1 MIIDSVYD
9 NESSKTIINPHD
21 IFCLAALKKTECE
34 ESLQKVYRDRK
45 TLYLYLIYYLANCCI
60 DLQ

>member
-1 MIIDSVYD
+1 MSHVKPLLIRTVF
-9 NESSKTIINPHD
+9 
-21 IFCLAALKKTECE
+21 FCLAALKKTECE

>member
-1 MIIDSVYD
+1 MSQVKPLLIR
-9 NESSKTIINPHD
+9 TIF
-21 IFCLAALKKTECE
+21 FCLAALKKTECE

>member
-1 MIIDSVYD
+1 MSHVKPLLIRTVF
-9 NESSKTIINPHD
+9 
-21 IFCLAALKKTECE
+21 FCLGALKKTECE
-34 ESLQKVYRDRK
+34 ESLQKVYRDREK

>member
-1 MIIDSVYD
+1 MSHVKPLLIRTVF
-9 NESSKTIINPHD
+9 
-21 IFCLAALKKTECE
+21 FCLAALKKKTECE